1 LEQYLRDVLLPGVPV
16 SVDQTWAGTMAFG
29 PNNEKDP
36 LLAQHKPGLWSAVR
50 LGGMGVALAP
60 VLGEELAVGLMGE

>member
-1 LEQYLRDVLLPGVPV
+1 
-16 SVDQTWAGTMAFG
+16 MAFG

-36 LLAQHKPGLWSAVR
+36 LLEQHAPGLWSAVR

-60 VLGEELAVGLMGE
+60 VLGEELADGLMGE